1 MLRKCT
7 TVVPTLSRS
16 LCPAMAFPTNQH
28 LSFCFSTPNKPTTSK
43 TSSDINKLST
53 GQSLPKHT
61 GILGNIGKGE
71 GKVIALEEEF
81 GNKDLEELMMEEAG
95 IKEKMY
101 FLKMVGIILMINVIA
116 RLMVQKDKP
125 FKSYERQ
132 L

>member
-1 MLRKCT
+1 ML
-7 TVVPTLSRS
+7 
-16 LCPAMAFPTNQH
+16 AQ
-28 LSFCFSTPNKPTTSK
+28 
-43 TSSDINKLST
+43 
-53 GQSLPKHT
+53 
-61 GILGNIGKGE
+61 
-71 GKVIALEEEF
+71 EEEF
-81 GNKDLEELMMEEAG
+81 RNRDLEELMMEEAG

>member
-1 MLRKCT
+1 M
-7 TVVPTLSRS
+7 
-16 LCPAMAFPTNQH
+16 
-28 LSFCFSTPNKPTTSK
+28 
-43 TSSDINKLST
+43 
-53 GQSLPKHT
+53 
-61 GILGNIGKGE
+61 
-71 GKVIALEEEF
+71 IALEEEF